1 MARCIRYNVI
11 FVRVFLRVF
20 RIPPPI
26 KLTLYNVITET
37 LLKVAFNIIQ
47 ATLANKIF
55 RKAWVISVWLHFQY
69 CSVLFCQWHCGFR
82 LVFGF
87 LQPIKLTAAIQHSLH
102 GVHHVTNLHLVRGK
116 SVKVNPTVIW
126 LWQRKPLNINIQT
139 IDTSCHY
146 VHCKGHVNKWKFGA
160 FLIKKSW
167 NFYPRII
174 RLQLGKGGNI
184 WKYKGTACRPPF
196 WFGY

>member
-1 MARCIRYNVI
+1 MARCTRYNVI

-37 LLKVAFNIIQ
+37 LLKVAYNIIQ
-47 ATLANKIF
+47 ETLANKIF

-69 CSVLFCQWHCGFR
+69 CSV
-82 LVFGF
+82 
-87 LQPIKLTAAIQHSLH
+87 
-102 GVHHVTNLHLVRGK
+102 
-116 SVKVNPTVIW
+116 NPTVIW

-139 IDTSCHY
+139 INTSCHY

-184 WKYKGTACRPPF
+184 WKYKGTACIPPF

>member
-1 MARCIRYNVI
+1 M
-11 FVRVFLRVF
+11 
-20 RIPPPI
+20 
-26 KLTLYNVITET
+26 
-37 LLKVAFNIIQ
+37 
-47 ATLANKIF
+47 F

-139 IDTSCHY
+139 INTSCHY
-146 VHCKGHVNKWKFGA
+146 VHGKGHVNKWKFGA
-160 FLIKKSW
+160 FLIKKIVKFLSENNSITIKERGKYLKVQRNCMQTAILIW
-167 NFYPRII
+167 LLVRRCGII
-174 RLQLGKGGNI
+174 CFVNMCCSVFSAHFMTNNNKFVN
-184 WKYKGTACRPPF
+184 Y
-196 WFGY
+196 